1 MVCFAARDAHARR
14 NDQTNKCCREFW
26 DGHTTGDHERHSLV
40 VMAEGEADFGGVQR
54 GRGGEREPIDG
65 SSCWLEK
72 MQGTTCINPQP
83 LFAFSR

>member
-40 VMAEGEADFGGVQR
+40 VVVEGEADFGGY
-54 GRGGEREPIDG
+54 RGGGWG
-65 SSCWLEK
+65 S
-72 MQGTTCINPQP
+72 
-83 LFAFSR
+83 ASRLTEAHLSWKKYKGKHMYQSTAPFRLL